1 MKMKMK
7 TRKEGKK
14 ISFKFFFFLNE
25 EERKEEEEGNGMG
38 GQDTPEEEN

>member
-7 TRKEGKK
+7 TRKEGGK

-25 EERKEEEEGNGMG
+25 EERKEEEGNGMG

>member
-1 MKMKMK
+1 MK